1 MTKFLILIQ
10 TFGIAGA
17 SAFCWWLYLF
27 IRQQMEIMSK
37 KNEKEPEKDKKP
49 GESSTIVVK
58 EIEYEDKYLEKFN
71 KMENVYSF
79 QEEDVELQEKKIKE
93 LLYVYNQENAESYE
107 CDSLKIEE
115 IKQIAKEY
123 VIQHFLSRLKN
134 AYIIENT
141 PIGNVAMNY
150 NSEKGSFEYYSDKNI
165 PYRFL
170 EIVSRKYVTTYF
182 CKPLYIVMDV
192 EIETAT
198 QKLKEEKEK
207 NELMKKSLLQKTSKI
222 TAPTAKLTK
231 TKDIFANFKSG
242 SYSGNP
248 IQINKMPSNKN
259 IPNKSNIKQFPMASA
274 SSSFLPSQQST
285 TNNASQI
292 LKENAN
298 RYTHLGKFSNFI
310 LLKAIN
316 KNHYDKNY
324 KLTYR
329 DYLLMNKSTN

>member
-27 IRQQMEIMSK
+27 ICQQMEIMSK
-37 KNEKEPEKDKKP
+37 KNENENENEKEKEKEKDKNP
-49 GESSTIVVK
+49 GESTTIVVK

-79 QEEDVELQEKKIKE
+79 QEEDLELQEKKIKE
-93 LLYVYNQENAESYE
+93 LLDVYNQENAESYE

-141 PIGNVAMNY
+141 PIGNVAMNF

-192 EIETAT
+192 EIEAAT

-207 NELMKKSLLQKTSKI
+207 NELMKKSLLQRTSAI
-222 TAPTAKLTK
+222 APTAKLTK

-242 SYSGNP
+242 TCSGNP

-259 IPNKSNIKQFPMASA
+259 IGNKSNIKQFPST
-274 SSSFLPSQQST
+274 STST

-310 LLKAIN
+310 LLKAVN
-316 KNHYDKNY
+316 KIHYDKNY
-324 KLTYR
+324 KMSYR
-329 DYLLMNKSTN
+329 DFLLMNKTNN